1 MTTKEEQEIKRLKKE
16 LDDTKKTLNETYYET
31 AYALIQALYEPRD
44 IEELKKA
51 YLHAEKAYL
60 NAWGKYHDA
69 KKG

>member
-1 MTTKEEQEIKRLKKE
+1 MATKKEQELKRLKKE
-16 LDDTKKTLNETYYET
+16 LDDAKKTLDETYYET

-51 YLHAEKAYL
+51 YLNAEKAYL
-60 NAWGKYHDA
+60 NAWGKYQDA